1 MFFVYNMGN
10 ESQNKKFTTID
21 IATLKGMIGIIED
34 IYPMVKSKNW
44 NVNKMVGAQK
54 FIVGTAVELVENNP
68 YTLDVLGHMRTAGDT
83 LFWGDV
89 SMNKTLYVKQAN
101 LNNASI
107 TNLYVDNLKINIT
120 DLYIKQNLYVYNNVS
135 INGDLYNYSNT
146 FLNYLNVSNETTF
159 QNNITVH
166 GSTVLNGVTNLN
178 GFTNLNSS
186 TNLNGIIYLNNN
198 LFNTNN
204 TIFCTSNEIPIYH
217 TYKQKTL
224 LDIDGLG
231 YIGTLDSY
239 NINASIITSNTFTSN
254 SDSLGCSI
262 TNVLNLSILNNA
274 NISAKVSIGNVDNP
288 VKLDITAVQD
298 QSGINYNGNV
308 FINKKNDKFDVIES
322 NIEMN
327 GINSSLNINGNIQ
340 INTVMDDTNKFYLQ
354 GNGKIVFDGIT
365 YLNKLDIGYNAS
377 AKTNSQFNNNYT
389 LNVKGNTNVSG
400 NMNITNNLLIGGS
413 ITHFSDY
420 KLKTN
425 ITKLESSLNKI
436 QNINGYSYNRI
447 DLNDNKTYVGLIAQE
462 VEKEYPDIIEY
473 TDDIRSINYQS
484 FTAILIESIKELNIK
499 VMELEKRI
507 NNL

>member
-1 MFFVYNMGN
+1 MFFLYNMGT

-135 INGDLYNYSNT
+135 INGDLYNFSNT

-159 QNNITVH
+159 QNSVTVN
-166 GSTVLNGVTNLN
+166 GSTNLN
-178 GFTNLNSS
+178 GITNLNSS

-204 TIFCTSNEIPIYH
+204 TIFCTSSLTPIYH
-217 TYKQKTL
+217 NYTENTTL
-224 LDIDGLG
+224 IDIDGLG
-231 YIGTLDSY
+231 FIDNLITT
-239 NINASIITSNTFTSN
+239 NISSTTIKSSVYTSI

-262 TNVLNLSILNNA
+262 TNVLNLSILNNT
-274 NISAKVSIGNVDNP
+274 NVSAKVSIGNVDNP

-298 QSGINYNGNV
+298 QSGINYKGNV
-308 FINKKNDKFDVIES
+308 FINKKNDRFDVIES

-354 GNGKIVFDGIT
+354 GNGKILFDGVT
-365 YLNKLDIGYNAS
+365 YLNTLDVGYNAT
-377 AKTNSQFNNNYT
+377 AKTNSQFNSNYT

-400 NMNITNNLLIGGS
+400 NMNVTNNLLIGGS

-436 QNINGYSYNRI
+436 QNINGYTYNRI
-447 DLNDNKTYVGLIAQE
+447 DLNDNKTYLGLIAQE